1 MRITQLRPATL
12 KDSDMLLSWAN
23 NPDSLKWK
31 QTTFAEITPANHEKW
46 LKVILSNKAATLW
59 IILAGEKAVGQV
71 RLEKKI
77 DMVHADIYVKRD
89 SRGKGHAYQAL
100 KIAIEK
106 YCATFGSNKFTA
118 VIHKDNKES
127 QNLFKKHRFVL
138 VEHGEDDWLYFEKFF
153 AL

>member
-1 MRITQLRPATL
+1 MRITRLRPATI
-12 KDSDMLLSWAN
+12 KDSAMLLSWAN
-23 NPDSLKWK
+23 SLDSLKWK
-31 QTTFAEITPANHEKW
+31 QNTFAAITPDNHQKW

-77 DMVHADIYVKRD
+77 DIVHADIYVERE

-100 KIAIEK
+100 KIAIDK

-138 VEHGEDDWLYFEKFF
+138 VEQSDDEWLYFEKLF
-153 AL
+153 LL